1 MDGLKDTVP
10 LGKPYEEFH
19 QMSLFDMFPGM
30 SEEEQEPELAP
41 CRIYNWRQGNSLL
54 FRSFKSRVLIAAK
67 VSPFAFALS
76 DLTAFL
82 II

>member
-30 SEEEQEPELAP
+30 SEEEQEPESVPRRLISK
-41 CRIYNWRQGNSLL
+41 RICQSRMLLKSLIL
-54 FRSFKSRVLIAAK
+54 L
-67 VSPFAFALS
+67 
-76 DLTAFL
+76 
-82 II
+82 